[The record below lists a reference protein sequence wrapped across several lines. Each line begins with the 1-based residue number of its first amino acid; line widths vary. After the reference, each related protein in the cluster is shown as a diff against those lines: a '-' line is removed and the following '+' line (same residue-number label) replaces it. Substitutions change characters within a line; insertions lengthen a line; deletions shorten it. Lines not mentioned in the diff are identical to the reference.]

1 MCFFITMAM
10 EFPDQQSMEKS
21 GCSTRWVPRG
31 RGKGGVEGRD
41 GVEVKGRGEGG
52 MKGRR
57 ETGDQR
63 PDLYCDIGLFYKDHN
78 FVPLKFLW

>member
-1 MCFFITMAM
+1 M
-10 EFPDQQSMEKS
+10 
-21 GCSTRWVPRG
+21 
-31 RGKGGVEGRD
+31 
-41 GVEVKGRGEGG
+41 KGRGEGG
-52 MKGRR
+52 MKGRQ